1 MRKLSCVLLKEQTNV
16 HSGLISVNLKVK
28 IFSFTDHADSPY
40 GSLLIED
47 YQYHIVSNESIQ
59 LASSHAHVTK
69 GSIVG

>member
-16 HSGLISVNLKVK
+16 HSGLISVNVK
-28 IFSFTDHADSPY
+28 MTNFSLTDHVDSPH

-47 YQYHIVSNESIQ
+47 YQKHIVSNESIQ